1 MLKAY
6 KYRIYPNE
14 EQKTIFAKT
23 FGCVRLVWNLMLK
36 EKLERYQRISELKN
50 SQSLSGDLR
59 NAYSTL
65 TAYNNK
71 EKIPRVTPAKYKSE
85 YPFLKE
91 VDSLALANTQ
101 LNLEKAFKNYFKN
114 PKHFGLPK
122 FKKKKNKQ
130 AYTTNNVNNNIKI
143 DFENGLLYLPRI
155 KNGIKIKLHRKFEE
169 KIKSVTIV
177 KTTSGLYYASIL
189 VETENVKNKVKEP
202 RAIESHFWSKEQAQP
217 LNSSEKC
224 LEHTINRVCGIDL
237 GLKDFAIITNDTG
250 IYKIEHPK
258 YLRKAE
264 KRLKRLQIA
273 LSRKQKGS
281 KNFEKARKR
290 LAIQYEY
297 VSNARNDF
305 LHKLSKAIIDD
316 NQVIVV
322 EDLNVKGMQ
331 KTDLAKP
338 VSDSGFG
345 TFVRYL
351 EYKAD
356 WYGRQLIKVDRF
368 YPSSKLCSVCGYKYK
383 ELKLS
388 DRYWQC
394 PICGTYHDRDIN
406 ASINLYKV
414 GMEQPEFKP
423 VEHALVDDRIP
434 FGIPK
439 KPSCDEAGSRTF
451 YKVR

>member
-14 EQKTIFAKT
+14 EQQEFFVKT
-23 FGCVRLVWNLMLK
+23 FGCARFVWNLMLA
-36 EKLERYQRISELKN
+36 EKLS
-50 SQSLSGDLR
+50 
-59 NAYSTL
+59 AYEK
-65 TAYNNK
+65 K

-114 PKHFGLPK
+114 PKHFRLPK
-122 FKKKKNKQ
+122 FRKKKNKQ

-143 DFENGLLYLPRI
+143 DFKNGLLYLPKI
-155 KNGIKIKLHRKFEE
+155 KDGIKIKIHRKFEE
-169 KIKSVTIV
+169 QIKSATVS
-177 KTTSGLYYASIL
+177 KAKDDKYYVSIL
-189 VETENVKNKVKEP
+189 VETENIKNKVKEP
-202 RAIESHFWSKEQAQP
+202 
-217 LNSSEKC
+217 
-224 LEHTINRVCGIDL
+224 INKVCGIDL
-237 GLKDFAIITNDTG
+237 GLKDFATITNGTG

-264 KRLKRLQIA
+264 KRLKRLQKA

-322 EDLNVKGMQ
+322 EDLNVKGMFRNVHIS
-331 KTDLAKP
+331 KSI
-338 VSDSGFG
+338 SDSGFG

-351 EYKAD
+351 EYKAK
-356 WYGRQLIKVDRF
+356 WYGRTLIIADRF
-368 YPSSKLCSVCGYKYK
+368 YPSSKLCNVCGYKHK

-394 PICGTYHDRDIN
+394 PICGTYHDRDVN
-406 ASINLYKV
+406 ASINLYTV
-414 GMEQPEFKP
+414 GMEQPELTS
-423 VEHALVDDRIP
+423 VEHALVDDRISKE
-434 FGIPK
+434 IPK
-439 KPSCDEAGSRTF
+439 KPSCNEAGSHTF

>member
-14 EQKTIFAKT
+14 EQKTTFAKT
-23 FGCVRLVWNLMLK
+23 FGCVRLVWNLMLN
-36 EKLERYQRISELKN
+36 EK
-50 SQSLSGDLR
+50 
-59 NAYSTL
+59 L

-71 EKIPRVTPAKYKSE
+71 EKIPRTTPAKYKSE

-114 PKHFGLPK
+114 PKHFRLPK

-143 DFENGLLYLPRI
+143 DFENGLLYLPKI
-155 KNGIKIKLHRKFEE
+155 KNGIKIKLHRKFEG

-177 KTTSGLYYASIL
+177 KTTFGSYYASIL
-189 VETENVKNKVKEP
+189 VETENVKNKIREP
-202 RAIESHFWSKEQAQP
+202 K
-217 LNSSEKC
+217 
-224 LEHTINRVCGIDL
+224 NRQCGIDL

-273 LSRKQKGS
+273 LSRKQEGS

-322 EDLNVKGMQ
+322 EDLNVAGMQ

-351 EYKAD
+351 EYKAY
-356 WYGRQLIKVDRF
+356 WYDRQLIKVDRF
-368 YPSSKLCSVCGYKYK
+368 YPSSKLCNVCGYKHN

-414 GMEQPEFKP
+414 GMERPDFKP

-434 FGIPK
+434 SGIPK

-451 YKVR
+451 YKVG

>member
-1 MLKAY
+1 ML
-6 KYRIYPNE
+6 N
-14 EQKTIFAKT
+14 
-23 FGCVRLVWNLMLK
+23 

-71 EKIPRVTPAKYKSE
+71 EKIPQVTPAKYKSE

-143 DFENGLLYLPRI
+143 DFENGLLYLPKI
-155 KNGIKIKLHRKFEE
+155 KNGIKIKLHRKFEG

-177 KTTSGLYYASIL
+177 KTTSGSYYASIL
-189 VETENVKNKVKEP
+189 VETENVKNKVREP
-202 RAIESHFWSKEQAQP
+202 K
-217 LNSSEKC
+217 
-224 LEHTINRVCGIDL
+224 NRQCGIDL
-237 GLKDFAIITNDTG
+237 GLKDFAIITNNTG

-264 KRLKRLQIA
+264 KRLKRLQRA

-322 EDLNVKGMQ
+322 EDLNVKGIQ
-331 KTDLAKP
+331 QNPYLSKSI
-338 VSDSGFG
+338 SDSGFG
-345 TFVRYL
+345 TFLRYL
-351 EYKAD
+351 EYKAQ
-356 WYGRQLIKVDRF
+356 WYGRELIVVNRF
-368 YPSSKLCSVCGYKYK
+368 YPSSKLCNVCGYKYN

-406 ASINLYKV
+406 ASINLYKI
-414 GMEQPEFKP
+414 GKEQPEFKP
-423 VEHALVDDRIP
+423 VEHALVDDRISKRYLKSHHAMKQEAAPSIRWGSSP
-434 FGIPK
+434 FK
-439 KPSCDEAGSRTF
+439 YLT
-451 YKVR
+451 